1 MLSKIHI
8 ASITMAILLLLVG
21 SASGQKVIVSAGS
34 DLQATIDAASPGD
47 TLYLGDGVWNKN
59 PYIILKPLTIIGS
72 GKSRLEASEVRS
84 IFHVQADSV
93 RIINL
98 HFSGVKSSSIID
110 NAAILMELGNHCEIR
125 DNHFSMNY
133 FGIYL
138 KESNYCVIEGNRI
151 ESEALS
157 ETSAGNGIHLW
168 KSRGILI
175 AHNDIKGHRDGIY
188 LEFADS
194 VNVTSNMSH
203 NNLRYGLHYMF
214 SNDCEYTKNRFETNG
229 AGVAVMY
236 SSRVLME
243 DNEFLMN
250 WGPTSYGLLL
260 KDINDSKIVG
270 NLIRSNTTG
279 IHSEGSN
286 RVLIQFNRLISNG
299 KAVVLMASSND
310 NNFIQNDFVDN
321 TLDVSTN
328 SRNHYNHF
336 ESNFWS
342 AYAGYDLDR
351 DGVGDVQHRPVRLF
365 AYLIERNP
373 VAMVLLRSLFIEL
386 LDAAEKVFP
395 VLSPEML
402 ADSSPS
408 MKPHRS

>member
-1 MLSKIHI
+1 MLRLYIIISI
-8 ASITMAILLLLVG
+8 AVALLTLTVG
-21 SASGQKVIVSAGS
+21 SAVGQKVVVSAGD
-34 DLQATIDAASPGD
+34 DLQSVIDRAAPGD
-47 TLYLGDGVWNKN
+47 TLLLGDGVWDRN
-59 PYIILKPLTIIGS
+59 PYTVHKPLSIIGN
-72 GKSRLEASEVRS
+72 GNSRFEAVAVNS
-84 IFHVQADSV
+84 IFHVRADSV
-93 RIINL
+93 RIVNI

-110 NAAILMELGNHCEIR
+110 NAAILVELGNFCEISGNR
-125 DNHFSMNY
+125 FSMNY
-133 FGIYL
+133 FGVYL
-138 KESNYCVIEGNRI
+138 KESHSCVIKDNQI
-151 ESEALS
+151 ESDAVS

-168 KSRGILI
+168 KSRGVQITDNNI
-175 AHNDIKGHRDGIY
+175 MGHRDGIY

-194 VNVTSNMSH
+194 VTVSGNLSH

-214 SNDCEYTKNRFETNG
+214 SNDCAYIRNRFEANG

-243 DNEFLMN
+243 QNEFVMN

-260 KDINDSKIVG
+260 KDINDSQIIG
-270 NLIRSNTTG
+270 NLIQSNTTG
-279 IHSEGSN
+279 LHSEGSN
-286 RVLIQFNRLISNG
+286 RVTIRHNRFLSNG

-310 NNFIQNDFVDN
+310 NNFVENDFVDN

-328 SRNHYNHF
+328 SRTHYNHF
-336 ESNFWS
+336 ESNYWS

-351 DGVGDVQHRPVRLF
+351 NGVGDVQHRPVRLF

>member
-1 MLSKIHI
+1 MQRKINI
-8 ASITMAILLLLVG
+8 ASITTAFLLLLAV
-21 SASGQKVIVSAGS
+21 SATGQKIIVSAGS
-34 DLQATIDAASPGD
+34 DLQATIDAAYPGD
-47 TLYLGDGVWNKN
+47 TLYLEDGVWNKN

-72 GKSRLEASEVRS
+72 GNARLEASEVRS

-98 HFSGVKSSSIID
+98 HFSGVRSSSILD
-110 NAAILMELGNHCEIR
+110 NAAIMMELGNHCEIR
-125 DNHFSMNY
+125 DNFFSMNY

-138 KESNYCVIEGNRI
+138 KESNYCVVDGNRI
-151 ESEALS
+151 ESYAIS

-168 KSRGILI
+168 KSRGIKI
-175 AHNDIKGHRDGIY
+175 SRNDIKGHRDGIY

-194 VNVTSNMSH
+194 VHVTGNVSH

-214 SNDCEYTKNRFETNG
+214 SNDCQYTKNRFETNG

-270 NLIRSNTTG
+270 NLIQSNTTG

-310 NNFIQNDFVDN
+310 NNFIQNDFIDN

-342 AYAGYDLDR
+342 AYGGYDLNR

-402 ADSSPS
+402 ADASPS

>member
-1 MLSKIHI
+1 MLRKINI
-8 ASITMAILLLLVG
+8 ASITLAFLLLLVG
-21 SASGQKVIVSAGS
+21 SAIGQKVIVSAS
-34 DLQATIDAASPGD
+34 FDLQSIIDNAIPGD
-47 TLYLGDGVWNKN
+47 TLLLENGVWKNN
-59 PYIILKPLTIIGS
+59 PYTVNKRLTIIGS
-72 GKSRLEASEVRS
+72 ENTRFEAVAVKS
-84 IFHVQADSV
+84 IFHVRADSV
-93 RIINL
+93 VITNI

-110 NAAILMELGNHCEIR
+110 NAAILIELGNHCEIR
-125 DNHFSMNY
+125 DNHLSMNY

-138 KESNYCVIEGNRI
+138 KESNYCVIENNRI
-151 ESEALS
+151 ESEAIS

-194 VNVTSNMSH
+194 VNVTGNVSH

-214 SNDCEYTKNRFETNG
+214 SNDCQYTKNRFETNG

-270 NLIRSNTTG
+270 NLIQSNTTG

-310 NNFIQNDFVDN
+310 NNFIQNDFIDN

-342 AYAGYDLDR
+342 AYGGYDLNR

-402 ADSSPS
+402 ADASPS